1 MADTITDTWNNPEGA
16 ELRAK
21 LFPDGQPTPE
31 EFIKV
36 VTAHMKNIQTSK
48 QEAP

>member
-1 MADTITDTWNNPEGA
+1 MADILTETWNNPEGA

-31 EFIKV
+31 EFIRVLAEYVREQQKG
-36 VTAHMKNIQTSK
+36 NS
-48 QEAP
+48 